1 MPEPR
6 WLAWAGGPHGRS
18 GRAPERGLDRLLHG
32 VPPVVVAAVVVLG
45 LALLRLQ
52 GCVTTG
58 WQGRSA
64 DARMCASTLV
74 ASTTEAGLGGGLPAY
89 LSGGLRLDEAPLSG
103 AALALV
109 GGVSGTP
116 RGLLAQRTAVLL
128 WCALAVVVLILLAR
142 AMRDVPGADVT
153 QVLLSPVLVLTVLLG
168 PELLGAGVAT
178 LGLLA
183 WLAGRPLVAGL
194 LLGAGAWSG
203 LPGLAVLAVVAALA
217 LVEGAAIRASVG
229 RRPLGWLA
237 AGVLATSLSLLAAF
251 SRAPEALVHPVTTW
265 WSTPAGP
272 GSLWD
277 LPTLAGRP
285 LPAGLT
291 TALSVAGWVVAAG
304 LVARAVA
311 APWPVLDPRR
321 QLPALVLLVVAVVL
335 ATTPSLPLSASLWLV
350 PLVALAGLRW
360 RDHLLWAGAEAV
372 HFVAFWLHRS
382 AAFDPNHGLPHGW
395 YAVATVV
402 RVAAIAW
409 LAACARRRA
418 TAD

>member
-6 WLAWAGGPHGRS
+6 WLAWAGGPLGRS
-18 GRAPERGLDRLLHG
+18 GRASERGLDRLLHG
-32 VPPVVVAAVVVLG
+32 LPAVVAAALAVL
-45 LALLRLQ
+45 LVALLRLQ
-52 GCVTTG
+52 GCVTAG

-74 ASTTEAGLGGGLPAY
+74 MRASEAGLGGGLPAY
-89 LSGGLRLDEAPLSG
+89 LSGALRLDEAPLTG

-128 WCALAVVVLILLAR
+128 WCALAVVVLVLLVR
-142 AMRDVPGADVT
+142 AMRDVPGADLT

-168 PELLGAGVAT
+168 PELLGAGLAT

-203 LPGLAVLAVVAALA
+203 LPGLAVLAVVAASA
-217 LVEGAAIRASVG
+217 LVEGAAVRASVG
-229 RRPLGWLA
+229 RRALGRLA

-251 SRAPEALVHPVTTW
+251 ALAPGALVHPVTTW

-291 TALSVAGWVVAAG
+291 TALAVVGWVVAAG
-304 LVARAVA
+304 LVARAA
-311 APWPVLDPRR
+311 AARPGHDPWLT
-321 QLPALVLLVVAVVL
+321 LPALALLAVAVVL
-335 ATTPSLPLSASLWLV
+335 ATAPSLPLSASLWLV